1 VEEDHR
7 IGQGHVQIL
16 FHSMVVLTVLVS
28 LETKIQNTNILE
40 EEQLEI
46 ATNQERKIILRQTK

>member
-1 VEEDHR
+1 MT
-7 IGQGHVQIL
+7 L
-16 FHSMVVLTVLVS
+16 KS
-28 LETKIQNTNILE
+28 IQNTNILE